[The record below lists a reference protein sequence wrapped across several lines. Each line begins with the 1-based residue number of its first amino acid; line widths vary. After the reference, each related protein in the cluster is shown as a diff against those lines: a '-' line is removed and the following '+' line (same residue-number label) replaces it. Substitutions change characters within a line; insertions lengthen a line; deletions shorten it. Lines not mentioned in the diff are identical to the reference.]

1 MPLPSRS
8 TRLENGAETGEME
21 WPSGWQGVHKGD
33 SSLVFG
39 ILIVATN
46 HFWFLCFQ
54 CNFPVPKS
62 VTARPGVHLWLSRWN
77 QLLLWYCLSWIF
89 FLPVVLD
96 PQKKK
101 VNFKIWN
108 VRQSQVNFGLWY
120 LLILYAEGPYLRLN
134 SALLIYKPLRVSV
147 CSVDNVRPLQPC
159 LTMGQERRPEK
170 PHNVAHGTGIAES
183 FSPPITPADCL
194 AKRRKSICRNSCS

>member
-1 MPLPSRS
+1 MPLASRS

-21 WPSGWQGVHKGD
+21 WPSGWQWVHKGD

-101 VNFKIWN
+101 LTSKSETFAKARWI
-108 VRQSQVNFGLWY
+108 
-120 LLILYAEGPYLRLN
+120 
-134 SALLIYKPLRVSV
+134 SV
-147 CSVDNVRPLQPC
+147 CDIYLFCMLKVHTWDLTLLFSFANRSESVSAVW
-159 LTMGQERRPEK
+159 TMFDL
-170 PHNVAHGTGIAES
+170 
-183 FSPPITPADCL
+183 FSPAW
-194 AKRRKSICRNSCS
+194 RWVRKDAQRSHTMLPMVLG

>member
-1 MPLPSRS
+1 MPLASRS
-8 TRLENGAETGEME
+8 TRLENGAETGEMG

-46 HFWFLCFQ
+46 HFWFLCVQ
-54 CNFPVPKS
+54 CNFPVFKS
-62 VTARPGVHLWLSRWN
+62 VTARGSFVAVNMESAPIMVLSI
-77 QLLLWYCLSWIF
+77 LDFLSF
-89 FLPVVLD
+89 CCSRPSE
-96 PQKKK
+96 KK

-120 LLILYAEGPYLRLN
+120 SLILYAEGPYLRLN

-147 CSVDNVRPLQPC
+147 CGVDKVRPLQPC
-159 LTMGQERRPEK
+159 LTISQESCPEK
-170 PHNVAHGTGIAES
+170 PHNAAQGTGIAES
-183 FSPPITPADCL
+183 FSLPTTPADCL